1 MDRLRGRLPD
11 TPRTRGTLDVA
22 TEWIGLLSIFAIVT
36 LVLFRIPVAVAM
48 GLVGTI
54 GYAIVDDWSA
64 ALNRLGNTPFELAE
78 GYSFSVV
85 PLFLLMGAVAAR
97 SGMSGDLFR
106 SANAMFAGRRGT
118 VAMAAVGACAGF
130 GAICGSS
137 LATAATMSRI
147 AIPEMR
153 RLGYDERLA
162 AGAVASGGTL
172 GILIPPSVIL
182 IVYAVIAQES
192 VALLFAA
199 GLIPGLVLTAL
210 HVVVIWALVTRRPEL
225 APAAHRQ
232 PGWRER
238 LRDVAAMWQML
249 VLFVISVGG
258 IYVGL
263 FSPTEAAAVGCLGA
277 IALGFATRRIG
288 IRAIVESLGET
299 VRTTAVLFF
308 IVIMAFIYA
317 YFLVLTRLP
326 QSLVEF
332 VTALGWSPLA
342 VMLLVIAFYLI
353 LGCFLDA
360 IGMILITVPV
370 FGPMVIGLG
379 YDPVWFGILV
389 VLVVEIGLITPP
401 VGMNLFVIRAQQP
414 DISIATLYRGV
425 LPFLSAGAILIA
437 LLLAFPRLALWLPQV
452 LYG

>member
-1 MDRLRGRLPD
+1 M
-11 TPRTRGTLDVA
+11 A
-22 TEWIGLLSIFAIVT
+22 TEWIGILSIVAIVA
-36 LVLFRIPVAVAM
+36 LVLLRIPVAVAM

-85 PLFLLMGAVAAR
+85 PLFLLMGAVASR
-97 SGMSGDLFR
+97 SGMSQDLFR
-106 SANAMFAGRRGT
+106 AASALFAGRRGT

-153 RLGYDERLA
+153 RLGYNERLA

-192 VALLFAA
+192 VAQLFAA
-199 GLIPGLVLTAL
+199 GLIPGLILTAL
-210 HVVVIWALVTRRPEL
+210 HVVVIWALVRWRPSL
-225 APAAHRQ
+225 APSAGEK
-232 PGWRER
+232 PSWSIR
-238 LRDVAAMWQML
+238 LREVTRMWQML

-258 IYVGL
+258 IYAGI

-277 IALGFATRRIG
+277 IVLGFATRRIG
-288 IRAIVESLGET
+288 FGDVWQSLAET

-308 IVIMAFIYA
+308 IVIMAFVYA

-332 VTALGWSPLA
+332 VTVLELSPLT
-342 VMLLVIAFYLI
+342 VMLLLIVFYLV

-360 IGMILITVPV
+360 MGMILITVPV
-370 FGPMVIGLG
+370 FLPLIIGLG

-414 DISIATLYRGV
+414 DIAIATLYRGV
-425 LPFLSAGAILIA
+425 LPFLSAGALLIA
-437 LLLAFPRLALWLPQV
+437 LLLAFPALALWFPRI

>member
-1 MDRLRGRLPD
+1 M
-11 TPRTRGTLDVA
+11 A
-22 TEWIGLLSIFAIVT
+22 TELIGVCSIVAIVG
-36 LVLFRIPVAVAM
+36 LVLLRIPVAVAM

-78 GYSFSVV
+78 GYSLSVV
-85 PLFLLMGAVAAR
+85 PLFLLMGAIASR
-97 SGMSGDLFR
+97 SGMSQDLFR
-106 SANAMFAGRRGT
+106 AAGGLFSGRRGT
-118 VAMAAVGACAGF
+118 AAMAAVGACAGF

-182 IVYAVIAQES
+182 IIYAVIAQES
-192 VALLFAA
+192 VAALFAA
-199 GLIPGLVLTAL
+199 GLLPGLLLTAL
-210 HVVVIWALVTRRPEL
+210 HVVVIWVLVRWRPEL
-225 APAAHRQ
+225 APSAGVRLR
-232 PGWRER
+232 WSER
-238 LRDVAAMWQML
+238 LRQLTAVWQML
-249 VLFVISVGG
+249 LLFVVSVGG
-258 IYVGL
+258 IYAGI
-263 FSPTEAAAVGCLGA
+263 FSPTEAAAVGCLCA
-277 IALGFATRRIG
+277 IVLGFATQRISWAEVG
-288 IRAIVESLGET
+288 ESLAET

-332 VTALGWSPLA
+332 VTVFELSPLA
-342 VMLLVIAFYLI
+342 VMLLLILFYLV

-360 IGMILITVPV
+360 LGMILVTVPV
-370 FGPMVIGLG
+370 FLPLILGLG
-379 YDPVWFGILV
+379 YDPIWFGVLV

-425 LPFLSAGAILIA
+425 LPFLSAGALLII
-437 LLLAFPRLALWLPQV
+437 LLLWFPSLALWLPGM
-452 LYG
+452 LFG